1 MIWDRGSAIRGQIK
15 EAICEYRKMV
25 TDDPSSIR
33 TRLRLADLYVR
44 INNVNRAIREY
55 MHAARE
61 YEAQDLID
69 RAISLYKI
77 ILRLDPSMAEVY
89 HHLADLY
96 RSRGLLGDARSLYQ
110 RIIEL
115 DPQDQIAYRAI
126 HEIEKTL
133 CLRPQHIQEEES
145 AGLPYRSPTTA
156 SISVAV

>member
-1 MIWDRGSAIRGQIK
+1 MRHQIQK
-15 EAICEYRKMV
+15 AICEYRKMM
-25 TDDPSSIR
+25 TDDSSNIR
-33 TRLRLADLYVR
+33 IRLRLADLYVR
-44 INNVNRAIREY
+44 SNNVNRAIREY

-77 ILRLDPSMAEVY
+77 ILRLDPAMAEVY

-96 RSRGLLGDARSLYQ
+96 RSQGLLGNARSLYR

-115 DPQDQIAYRAI
+115 DPQDQIAYRAM

-133 CLRPQHIQEEES
+133 CLHSQHIQEEKT
-145 AGLPYRSPTTA
+145 AGLPSRSPITN
-156 SISVAV
+156 SISVAA